1 MLGIFDSHA
10 HYEDGRFDED
20 RESLLSSIS
29 SLGVE
34 FIVNVG
40 SSVETC
46 VETVKMTQKYP
57 FIYGSVG
64 VHPEECANMTQ
75 KDIETIKNLAKNDKI
90 VAIGEIGLDYH
101 YSEPERSVQKKWFV
115 EQIKLAVSLQMP
127 VIVHSRDAAA
137 DTMEIIKHYG

>member
-75 KDIETIKNLAKNDKI
+75 K
-90 VAIGEIGLDYH
+90 EIGRAH
-101 YSEPERSVQKKWFV
+101 V
-115 EQIKLAVSLQMP
+115 
-127 VIVHSRDAAA
+127 
-137 DTMEIIKHYG
+137 